1 MEINIFPHL
10 SGALSMKRYFTG
22 LSAALLQ
29 KHTVNVY
36 SPPAGFENIG
46 FRKKYPEYLKL
57 AGSVK
62 HGHNLILSERFS
74 FLLLK
79 LKRDK
84 TIVICHDLVTLL
96 NPATSWLHK
105 QWYKILLRI
114 MARAKSIICISEST
128 RKDLL
133 HFCPYIPGGKVKV
146 VLNGIEPFWFDDQP
160 VQLERS
166 NIDKLADKKF
176 FLMVGTD
183 AWNKNFNAVISAL
196 QTFQQPDFH
205 LIKIGGLSAT
215 HQAELEQ
222 AGLQNRVIHIP
233 NVSDHEL
240 KWLYKNAEA
249 LIFPSLHEGFG
260 WPVLEAM
267 ASGCPVIAS
276 NTSSVPEVGGYVP
289 LYIDPKKPESIAQAM
304 TRILSDSALKSEL
317 IASGKKRAE
326 AFSWQLTADKIA
338 NAFTD

>member
-1 MEINIFPHL
+1 MEINIFPHA

-22 LSAALLQ
+22 LSAALLK
-29 KHTVNVY
+29 KHTVNIY
-36 SPPAGFENIG
+36 SPPIGFDKIG
-46 FRKKYPEYLKL
+46 FRKKYLGYLKQ
-57 AGSVK
+57 AGSVRQ
-62 HGHNLILSERFS
+62 GYNLILSERFS
-74 FLLLK
+74 FLLLN
-79 LKRDK
+79 LKRDQ

-96 NPATSWLHK
+96 NSKTSWLHK
-105 QWYKILLRI
+105 QWYKILLRC

-146 VLNGIEPFWFDDQP
+146 VLNGIEQFWFDDLP

-166 NIDKLADKKF
+166 NIDTISGKKF

-183 AWNKNFNAVISAL
+183 AWNKNFNAVILAL
-196 QTFQQPDFH
+196 QTFQQPDFW
-205 LIKIGGLSAT
+205 LVKIGGLSAA
-215 HQAELEQ
+215 HQAELEK

-233 NVSDHEL
+233 NVSDTEL
-240 KWLYKNAEA
+240 KWLYKNTEA

-267 ASGCPVIAS
+267 ACGCPVIAS

-289 LYIDPKKPESIAQAM
+289 LYIDPKKPDSIAQAIK
-304 TRILSDSALKSEL
+304 RILNDPALKNEL
-317 IASGKKRAE
+317 IALGKKRAE
-326 AFSWQLTADKIA
+326 AFSWQATAEKIA
-338 NAFTD
+338 SAFTD